1 MQKIGFMT
9 RFFIK
14 ALLFFSAF
22 SFGQVDF
29 IKNNASLWLKNDS
42 INNCNSFNNNC
53 ALNQI
58 ENDYRIYNND
68 FSFFIAFK
76 TENNI
81 NTDIVSFK
89 YGNKRIKIS
98 NKYVTK
104 QNDTITVLDDNRK
117 AKIVSYI
124 HSDATFSKKGKLII
138 DLLDNQTSNDDILE
152 IIYIPKVI
160 SDFSKEKIE
169 TYLSLKY
176 GLSLKENQIYR
187 GVKNDTLWNPSSLI
201 NFSKN
206 VTGIGNDFENFY
218 NKKEAFN
225 YNLSGFEIST
235 DSIFYNNNYAL
246 WGHNNKS
253 QVIVNSSDLSNENFR
268 IWHFNKKIDSLD
280 NRTFNLKIK
289 QSYLNEVVD
298 SIAFNE
304 KFYIYV
310 SNYNT
315 GNDIELYSGNYYEGL
330 IDTNN
335 DLVFNEI
342 ILENN
347 SRFIFIKAP
356 DMNLIARNISNCNK
370 PEKVVFDFE
379 GIDYPVELI
388 IKNDSFF
395 RSYSVKDKDFYIDD
409 LGAGIY
415 EVEMKNTFGANK
427 IATIE
432 IKNQNIFDI
441 ELSKKWILNEDSIV
455 EVFPSEG
462 ADNKELQFTWIQ
474 DNNVLGNLPTIQLN
488 KTGFYSLLVTDGKC
502 QEKFDFEVV
511 TSSTNEILL
520 YPNPAKVDSDVFIKT
535 PEMESDIIDVK
546 VNDINGRLIDYLK
559 PEQLDKNFLKLKFK
573 REGVF
578 IITVKTQKLVKTYKV
593 IIH

>member
-1 MQKIGFMT
+1 MT

-14 ALLFFSAF
+14 VLIFFSAF

-29 IKNNASLWLKNDS
+29 IKNNASLWLKNDT
-42 INNCNSFNNNC
+42 INNCTSYNNNC
-53 ALNQI
+53 ILNQL
-58 ENDYRIYNND
+58 ESDYRIYSND

-81 NTDIVSFK
+81 NKDIVSLK

-124 HSDATFSKKGKLII
+124 HSDATFSKKGKLKI

-187 GVKNDTLWNPSSLI
+187 GVKNDTLWNPNSLL
-201 NFSKN
+201 NFSKD

-225 YNLSGFEIST
+225 YNLSGLEIST

-253 QVIVNSSDLSNENFR
+253 EVIVNSSDLSNENFR

-298 SIAFNE
+298 SIAYNE
-304 KFYIYV
+304 KFYMYI

-315 GNDIELYSGNYYEGL
+315 GNDIELYTGNYYEGL

-335 DLVFNEI
+335 DFIFNDV

-356 DMNLIARNISNCNK
+356 DMNLVARNISICDK
-370 PEKVVFDFE
+370 PERIVFDFD
-379 GIDYPVELI
+379 GIDYPIDLT

-395 RSYSVKDKDFYIDD
+395 RSYKVKDKSFYIDD
-409 LGAGIY
+409 LGTGIY
-415 EVEMKNTFGANK
+415 QVEMKNTFGANK
-427 IATIE
+427 TTTIE

-441 ELSKKWILNEDSIV
+441 ELSKKWILNEDGLV
-455 EVFPSEG
+455 DVYPNER
-462 ADNKELQFTWIQ
+462 ADNKALQFTWIQ
-474 DNNVLGNLPTIQLN
+474 ENKVLGNSATIQLN
-488 KTGFYSLLVTDGKC
+488 KIGFYSLLVTDGKC

-520 YPNPAKVDSDVFIKT
+520 YPNPAKVDSDVFIKI
-535 PEMESDIIDVK
+535 PEMELDIVDLK
-546 VNDINGRLIDYLK
+546 VNDINGRLIDYLQ
-559 PEQLDKNFLKLKFK
+559 PEKLDKNLLKLKFK

-578 IITVKTQKLVKTYKV
+578 IITVKTQNLVKTYKV
-593 IIH
+593 IIY